1 MPPKVKV
8 TAEEIIEAAV
18 EIVRESGID
27 ALNARA
33 IAARLNCSTQP
44 IFRDFRSM
52 NEIKQHVLQKASE
65 IYTQFIRNAMRQSE
79 YPPYKAS
86 GMAYI
91 RFACEENQLFRLLYM
106 RDRTDEQIPEKEA
119 LTDEINSLIMN
130 NTGIDEKSAYSLQ
143 IEMWIFVHGIASM
156 AATGYLTIS
165 EKDAS
170 KMLTHAYKGFISQF
184 KEDKQK

>member
-8 TAEEIIEAAV
+8 TADEIIGAAV

-52 NEIKQHVLQKASE
+52 DEIKQRVLQKADE
-65 IYTQFIRNAMRQSE
+65 IYTQFIHTAMRQNE

-91 RFACEENQLFRLLYM
+91 RFAREENRLFRLLFM
-106 RDRTDEQIPEKEA
+106 RDRTNEHIPEKEA
-119 LTDEINSLIMN
+119 LTDELNSLIMK

-156 AATGYLTIS
+156 AATGYLTLS

-170 KMLTHAYKGFISQF
+170 KMLTHAYNGLVNQF
-184 KEDKQK
+184 KEEQK